1 MTRFIATS
9 KQGKNISVKKKQTLE
24 NKLSIFIENF
34 SSIRVEYT
42 VNNFAIQL
50 FARVI
55 LEQRIELC
63 REISWLWENI
73 LTFVLELRGRL
84 QLGISNDR
92 VNLQQTY
99 LIGDTRP
106 KHKTKRII
114 VKVVFTLQ
122 IQGQLECRIRL
133 AKIYFRACACG
144 RRSFQQTCRSYAG
157 KLGGVEANVK
167 GAHWLAQVQ
176 TNRIARTAHYK
187 NLTFGR
193 GYQ

>member
-63 REISWLWENI
+63 REIS
-73 LTFVLELRGRL
+73 
-84 QLGISNDR
+84 
-92 VNLQQTY
+92 
-99 LIGDTRP
+99 
-106 KHKTKRII
+106 
-114 VKVVFTLQ
+114 
-122 IQGQLECRIRL
+122 
-133 AKIYFRACACG
+133 
-144 RRSFQQTCRSYAG
+144 
-157 KLGGVEANVK
+157 
-167 GAHWLAQVQ
+167 
-176 TNRIARTAHYK
+176 
-187 NLTFGR
+187 
-193 GYQ
+193 